1 MRWFPT
7 SFRQRVALLFVALSL
22 VVGVPTYWYLDRVY
36 STHLIDRQGQTLHAL
51 ATSVAAALAQN
62 LHERQ
67 RENALLAQMPLYRQ
81 APLDSPELRSS
92 LERHQ
97 ASYPDYSWIGIADLD
112 GEIRVATG
120 GVLTGANVRHLPWFS
135 QGLSGP
141 SIIGP
146 IEAPMLGAALQEK
159 PLREAMR
166 LIDFSSPILDEAGRV
181 RGVLGFRAHRDWVD
195 SVVGFLGPLVQDT
208 IGFEIF
214 VINRD
219 NAVIYPVTP
228 ALRELP
234 GGATRSEGP
243 YYLDDTS
250 DGTRY
255 ITSVAPVPDT
265 ALSNR
270 IGWRVV
276 LRQPSAQVLAGASDL
291 KAALVSFEILATLVF
306 AGLAWWIAG
315 LLSKPIHELSS
326 LARQIEHGEE
336 HVDFAVKTG
345 SFEVRELIG
354 ALHGMS
360 DTLETRK
367 QALIESNR
375 RVMERS
381 EELEKANEGLRK
393 LSRRDALTGLANRL
407 SADERLNDEFV
418 RMKRT
423 EAGYA
428 VLMMD
433 IDFFKRVNDTY
444 GHAVGDE
451 VLKHVGRILKA
462 TVRESDFVARYG
474 GEEFL
479 AILPATRFEDA
490 CQVAG
495 KIQQAIGANPMLPV
509 GSITISVGLALA
521 SPAQLD
527 HNEVV
532 HQADDW
538 LYEAKRSG
546 RNRVAGSGIRW
557 TEGRLTVRNNH
568 PVAPDA

>member
-1 MRWFPT
+1 
-7 SFRQRVALLFVALSL
+7 
-22 VVGVPTYWYLDRVY
+22 
-36 STHLIDRQGQTLHAL
+36 
-51 ATSVAAALAQN
+51 
-62 LHERQ
+62 
-67 RENALLAQMPLYRQ
+67 
-81 APLDSPELRSS
+81 
-92 LERHQ
+92 
-97 ASYPDYSWIGIADLD
+97 
-112 GEIRVATG
+112 
-120 GVLTGANVRHLPWFS
+120 
-135 QGLSGP
+135 
-141 SIIGP
+141 
-146 IEAPMLGAALQEK
+146 
-159 PLREAMR
+159 
-166 LIDFSSPILDEAGRV
+166 
-181 RGVLGFRAHRDWVD
+181 
-195 SVVGFLGPLVQDT
+195 
-208 IGFEIF
+208 
-214 VINRD
+214 
-219 NAVIYPVTP
+219 
-228 ALRELP
+228 
-234 GGATRSEGP
+234 
-243 YYLDDTS
+243 
-250 DGTRY
+250 
-255 ITSVAPVPDT
+255 
-265 ALSNR
+265 
-270 IGWRVV
+270 
-276 LRQPSAQVLAGASDL
+276 
-291 KAALVSFEILATLVF
+291 
-306 AGLAWWIAG
+306 
-315 LLSKPIHELSS
+315 
-326 LARQIEHGEE
+326 
-336 HVDFAVKTG
+336 
-345 SFEVRELIG
+345 
-354 ALHGMS
+354 
-360 DTLETRK
+360 
-367 QALIESNR
+367 
-375 RVMERS
+375 
-381 EELEKANEGLRK
+381 
-393 LSRRDALTGLANRL
+393 ANRL